1 MKRERRLVAA
11 SRRLDA
17 ARSRWRDSHQEV
29 ELVSEIKTMNH
40 SPSVT
45 RTARYGRKL
54 VKAGITGIRS
64 GQDFAR
70 GEQSLFALAAQAAR
84 GSLVLAAVGA
94 CIGLLRSQLTD
105 RRSRPANAITLG
117 ILGSA
122 IGFAAGFSWKTR
134 KVTSSV
140 AHSTARE
147 LRKARDEHW
156 LERNPIDYA

>member
-1 MKRERRLVAA
+1 
-11 SRRLDA
+11 
-17 ARSRWRDSHQEV
+17 
-29 ELVSEIKTMNH
+29 MNH

-105 RRSRPANAITLG
+105 RRSRPANAIALG